1 MLKNISFLPG
11 LHLSYAYFRLT
22 LSEIYIPTTLYLQGP
37 VSSEAM
43 LEKHLGDLD
52 EFLKLET
59 IAQSELL
66 GLREA
71 AKRLHG
77 DSLPHKISSALNK
90 NTQRWNQ
97 LCQQA
102 KSTTVDLQQRYEGY
116 NLVITPVRKLHG
128 SRLLLIPV
136 LNIPLFTVL
145 PIKITLFRLSSYHL
159 SGTLL

>member
-1 MLKNISFLPG
+1 MSIQTYISKCI
-11 LHLSYAYFRLT
+11 SWSRRKIYAQVVV
-22 LSEIYIPTTLYLQGP
+22 SIPDSGISLFTTQGP

-52 EFLKLET
+52 EFLKLES
-59 IAQSELL
+59 IAQTELL

-90 NTQRWNQ
+90 NNQRWNQ

-102 KSTTVDLQQRYEGY
+102 KSTTVNLQQR
-116 NLVITPVRKLHG
+116 LV
-128 SRLLLIPV
+128 
-136 LNIPLFTVL
+136 
-145 PIKITLFRLSSYHL
+145 
-159 SGTLL
+159 